1 MKKVFKILLIVIVF
15 ILAFFTIDI
24 IQARVFDNSPLI
36 KITKNMDGG
45 NLDQLDVG
53 VFTKTYYCLNG
64 TQKTIFKWEEY
75 TCPEENNPTITTQ
88 KITWDEITENGVDAT
103 NKYPFTK
110 TIKLNG
116 NTVSSVDTSTPG
128 TYTIVYTIQVNGE
141 TKSITRTVTV
151 NVATTPTPPEDNDDT
166 GQNTGDSI

>member
-53 VFTKTYYCLNG
+53 VFTKTYYCLDG

-88 KITWDEITENGVDAT
+88 KNNLG
-103 NKYPFTK
+103 
-110 TIKLNG
+110 
-116 NTVSSVDTSTPG
+116 
-128 TYTIVYTIQVNGE
+128 
-141 TKSITRTVTV
+141 
-151 NVATTPTPPEDNDDT
+151 
-166 GQNTGDSI
+166 